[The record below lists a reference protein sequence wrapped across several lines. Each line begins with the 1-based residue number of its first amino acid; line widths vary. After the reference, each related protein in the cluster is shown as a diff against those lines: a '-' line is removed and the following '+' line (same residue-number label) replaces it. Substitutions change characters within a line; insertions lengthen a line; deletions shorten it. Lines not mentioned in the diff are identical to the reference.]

1 MPLKDRLQHA
11 WNVFIGRDP
20 PKIFYN
26 YGYSSYYNPTKT
38 RLRINSERS
47 IIASIYARIAI
58 DVASIKIMHVKT
70 DDRGR
75 FESEINSSLNSCF
88 NLSANIDQTGREFIQ
103 DAVLTMLDE
112 GCVALVPIETDTEL
126 KEDNA
131 FGICSM
137 RAGKV
142 VEWYPKHIRVS
153 VYNELVGRAEEI
165 ILPKAQVAI
174 IYNPL
179 YSIMNEP
186 NSTLQRLIHKLSLMD
201 NIDEQ
206 ASSGKMDLIIQLPYT
221 IKTKLKEEQAE
232 NRRKN
237 IEMQLA
243 GSKYGIAYIDGTE
256 RITQLNRPVENSLL
270 SKVEYLRNE
279 FYAQLGITQ
288 AIMDGTADEKTM
300 LNYNNRIIEPI
311 ISAFVDEM
319 KRKFLS
325 KTARKQHQTIM
336 FFNDPFK
343 LVPVGQLAEI
353 ADKFTRNEI
362 LSSNEIRGIIGREP
376 SKDPKADE
384 LRNSNINAK
393 TDREFPAIN
402 NKTEEE
408 DEVNA
413 K

>member
-20 PKIFYN
+20 PKNFYN

-70 DDRGR
+70 DDKGR

-165 ILPKAQVAI
+165 ILPKAQVSI

-221 IKTKLKEEQAE
+221 VKTKLKEEQAE
-232 NRRKN
+232 HRRKN
-237 IEMQLA
+237 VEMQLA

-362 LSSNEIRGIIGREP
+362 LSSNEIRGVIGREP

-393 TDREFPAIN
+393 TDQEFPNI
-402 NKTEEE
+402 KE
-408 DEVNA
+408 DSSEVPDVSE
-413 K
+413 

>member
-20 PKIFYN
+20 PKNFYN

-237 IEMQLA
+237 VEMQLA

-300 LNYNNRIIEPI
+300 LNYNNRLIEPI

-362 LSSNEIRGIIGREP
+362 LSSNEIRGVIGREP
-376 SKDPKADE
+376 SKDSKADE

-393 TDREFPAIN
+393 TDQEFPNI
-402 NKTEEE
+402 KE
-408 DEVNA
+408 DSSEV
-413 K
+413 